1 MKATKTTKVFDSTLD
16 ILRVLSKRSADGLTQ
31 AQIISRAVSQYATDN
46 GYIHTISGI
55 VGVGDRVLVED
66 TELVIK
72 SIIDNKIIFTDFSEI
87 SKGSGI
93 AWRMQ
98 RITND

>member
-16 ILRVLSKRSADGLTQ
+16 TLRVLTKHSAEGLTQ
-31 AQIISRAVSQYATDN
+31 AQIIARAVYQYATDN
-46 GYIHTISGI
+46 GYIHTVSGI
-55 VGVGDRVLVED
+55 VGVGDKVLVD
-66 TELVIK
+66 KTELVIK
-72 SIIDNKIIFTDFSEI
+72 LITDNNIIFTDFTEI

>member
-31 AQIISRAVSQYATDN
+31 AQIISRAVLQYATDN
-46 GYIHTISGI
+46 GYIHTISGA

-72 SIIDNKIIFTDFSEI
+72 SIIDNNIIFTDFSEI